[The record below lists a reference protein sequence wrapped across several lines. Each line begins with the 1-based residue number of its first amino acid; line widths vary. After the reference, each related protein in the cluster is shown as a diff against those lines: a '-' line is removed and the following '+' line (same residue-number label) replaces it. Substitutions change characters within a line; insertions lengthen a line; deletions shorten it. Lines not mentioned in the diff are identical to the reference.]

1 MPSSGELQGNHIS
14 DFGEYAWL
22 DWSVASQ
29 DIPNNRTLVNW
40 AFGWQFV
47 HYSCRGLRNGE
58 AWINGNAVY
67 YNHNSGDGVHTFSSG
82 HDHRPRLTVASGQIW
97 VNHNPDGTGSLSLAT
112 TLTGFSGFVSSG
124 SMGDTLPTIPRNPN
138 APVSFAVTAVDQV
151 SVSLSWA
158 QNPAD
163 GLPNT
168 DYTVGYGTSSGA
180 PTTTVS
186 SGGATSKTI
195 TGLTPGT
202 TYYFWVKATN
212 SVGTGPYTGPISQ
225 KTIAGAR
232 VNVGGVW
239 KEAIP
244 YVKVGGVWKVARP
257 WVKQLGT
264 WKETT

>member
-1 MPSSGELQGNHIS
+1 MPTSGELQGNHIS

-22 DWSVASQ
+22 DWSVATQ
-29 DIPNNRTLVNW
+29 DVANNRTLVNW

-67 YNHNSGDGVHTFSSG
+67 YNHNSGDGVHTYNSS

-97 VNHNPDGTGSLSLAT
+97 IGHNADGSGSLSLST

-124 SMGDTLPTIPRNPN
+124 SMGDTLPTIPRLSSPPSVPSISDLTQVSLTASFTDAGDG
-138 APVSFAVTAVDQV
+138 APVDSRQ
-151 SVSLSWA
+151 LSYSTGTDPDA
-158 QNPAD
+158 GTIFSSD
-163 GLPNT
+163 GSDP
-168 DYTVGYGTSSGA
+168 
-180 PTTTVS
+180 
-186 SGGATSKTI
+186 I
-195 TGLTPGT
+195 TGLSPGT
-202 TYYFWVKATN
+202 TYHVWARTHNVAGYSGWSGMAT
-212 SVGTGPYTGPISQ
+212 T

-232 VNVGGVW
+232 INVSGVP

-244 YVKVGGVWKVARP
+244 YVRTGGVWKVARP
-257 WVKQLGT
+257 WVKTLGT